1 MAGDSKDL
9 LLQFSAALVSATASA
24 QSSVVAIRAPRSPP
38 LSGTLWRNNLVV
50 ASEQVFPRADAAEIV
65 QTDGAAIRARVAG
78 RDPGTNIVALQL
90 ESPIEFD
97 RPEPADP
104 ALGALVLT
112 FAADARG
119 APLVRLGIVRSLG
132 PAWHSRGGGRIDRR
146 ITLDL
151 HLSSGEEGG
160 PVLDPAGAL
169 LGMSTAGP
177 CGRALVIPASTID
190 RILPPLIQTGRVARG
205 WLGAAL
211 YPVALSDAV
220 SQQIGQD
227 RGLMVLRVAEGG
239 PAAAAGVIAGDI
251 LVAIGGTV
259 VGRPSRIAQS
269 FGPES
274 VGQQLELSLLRAG
287 TRLTLNATIA
297 ARPSR

>member
-1 MAGDSKDL
+1 MADDDKDL
-9 LLQFSAALVSATASA
+9 LLQLSTALVSATASA
-24 QSSVVAIRAPRSPP
+24 QSSVVAIRVPQSPP
-38 LSGTLWRNNLVV
+38 LSGTLWRDNLVL

-65 QTDGAAIRARVAG
+65 QADGAAIRARTAG

-90 ESPIEFD
+90 ESPIGFV
-97 RPEPADP
+97 RPGRADP

-112 FAADARG
+112 LAADARG

-151 HLSSGEEGG
+151 HLSGGEEGG
-160 PVLDPAGAL
+160 PVVDAAGAL

-177 CGRALVIPASTID
+177 YGRALVIPASTID
-190 RILPPLIQTGRVARG
+190 RILPPLLETGRIARG

-211 YPVALSDAV
+211 YPVALSNAV

-239 PAAAAGVIAGDI
+239 PAAVAGVIAGDI

-259 VGRPSRIAQS
+259 AGRPSQIARS

-274 VGQQLELSLLRAG
+274 IGQQLELSLLRAG
-287 TRLTLNATIA
+287 TRLTLNATITE
-297 ARPSR
+297 RPLR

>member
-1 MAGDSKDL
+1 MVDHSKEA
-9 LLQFSAALVSATASA
+9 LLQLSAALASATASA

-78 RDPGTNIVALQL
+78 RDPGPNIVALQL

-104 ALGALVLT
+104 ALGALVLA

-151 HLSSGEEGG
+151 HLDSRGGERVRRSIRVVLKD
-160 PVLDPAGAL
+160 PVPF
-169 LGMSTAGP
+169 SP
-177 CGRALVIPASTID
+177 
-190 RILPPLIQTGRVARG
+190 
-205 WLGAAL
+205 
-211 YPVALSDAV
+211 
-220 SQQIGQD
+220 
-227 RGLMVLRVAEGG
+227 GG
-239 PAAAAGVIAGDI
+239 PAVRILFAPAGG
-251 LVAIGGTV
+251 LVRT
-259 VGRPSRIAQS
+259 
-269 FGPES
+269 
-274 VGQQLELSLLRAG
+274 
-287 TRLTLNATIA
+287 
-297 ARPSR
+297 